1 MEGKLY
7 YPLGK
12 LITHEHA
19 RLHSLLTWYD
29 TVGEVKA
36 AVESRMIIFLSHQ
49 WKGRTEPDPNKDD
62 WKAAVLAIE
71 MLIESH
77 GLRPDDIDIW

>member
-1 MEGKLY
+1 M
-7 YPLGK
+7 
-12 LITHEHA
+12 
-19 RLHSLLTWYD
+19 LTWYD

-62 WKAAVLAIE
+62 WKAAVLGAIDA
-71 MLIESH
+71 LGPANVLVSIIES
-77 GLRPDDIDIW
+77 GR